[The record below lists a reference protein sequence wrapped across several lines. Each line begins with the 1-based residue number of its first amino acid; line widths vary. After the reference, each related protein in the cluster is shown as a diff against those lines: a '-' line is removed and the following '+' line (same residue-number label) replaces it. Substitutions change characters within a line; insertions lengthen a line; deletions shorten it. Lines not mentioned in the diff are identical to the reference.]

1 MSNESKKI
9 KGVNITLKSENEI
22 SCMFNN
28 LATPQKYDDK
38 TFTFTKLDK
47 DLEEE
52 DKDYK
57 YGTTLLIDK
66 GSKTAQD
73 LKDTIDTLWKEWGLD
88 KNKKAEYPMKC
99 GDEKAEEL
107 EARDKNGEAYRGKWV
122 VKTGTKKKPKIF
134 TTKGTWKG
142 NTKTDDNNIN
152 GYFCNVI
159 LYPSYYKAGT
169 NLGVTCYLNGIQLI
183 KENPDLQFGSN
194 PESEFD
200 FEEKEPEVKEEIKES
215 GFEFDKNEQDKE
227 VKSSDNNI
235 EISDED
241 LPF

>member
-9 KGVNITLKSENEI
+9 KGLNITLKSEKEI
-22 SCMFNN
+22 SCIFSN

-66 GSKTAQD
+66 GSKAAQD

-107 EARDKNGEAYRGKWV
+107 EARDKNGEVYRGKWV
-122 VKTGTKKKPKIF
+122 VKTGTKKKPKVF
-134 TTKGTWKG
+134 TTKGKWQG
-142 NTKTDDNNIN
+142 NTKSDDDSIN

-183 KENPDLQFGSN
+183 EENPDLQFGSN

-200 FEEKEPEVKEEIKES
+200 FEEKEPEVKEEPKDS
-215 GFEFDKNEQDKE
+215 NKKDVDVSDDKE
-227 VKSSDNNI
+227 ESKNHD
-235 EISDED
+235 EIPDDD